1 MIVTTCLQNTN
12 YRAFASNDKH
22 CKEVLMFP
30 SLELNE
36 EVVKL
41 PASPGVVLVVSVV
54 GWLLPE
60 NGSAQ
65 FNLYIT
71 LQQKKYVIHTRGT
84 SGITDA
90 GLNCIAIIVYFCRT
104 K

>member
-1 MIVTTCLQNTN
+1 
-12 YRAFASNDKH
+12 
-22 CKEVLMFP
+22 MFP

-71 LQQKKYVIHTRGT
+71 LQQKNMLFIPEAQ
-84 SGITDA
+84 A
-90 GLNCIAIIVYFCRT
+90 GSQMPG
-104 K
+104 